1 MKGLRFFGLVC
12 LVVPSLCPAQAEE
25 RQLRIG
31 NEIISGPKLPADR
44 DAWRKKMDAW
54 RKNARERIKYNG
66 AQYDRPE
73 LKWTQSSFVQ
83 PQCMVEDRYFYD
95 PVEGKYT
102 VERYLDDV
110 TKRYGGIDA
119 VLLWP
124 VYPNIGVDDRNQH
137 DMMRDLPGGTAGVR
151 TMIGEFHEH
160 GVKVLFPVMPWDTG
174 TRDEGKPLHEAA
186 VTLMKE
192 FGADG
197 LNGDT
202 MPGLGREYLETSLKL
217 AHPTALE
224 PEWAMKDIDMV
235 AWNTMSWG
243 YWRYEKVPVV
253 SKYKWLEPRH
263 MVNMSE
269 RWARDRTDGLQ
280 SAYFNGVGYESWE
293 NVWGIWNGI
302 TPHDGEALRRA
313 ATLLR
318 GVAEMISTAD
328 WDPHVPTLQE
338 GVYASRFPGK
348 DRTLWLLVNRTDKTA
363 KGAQL
368 KVPKG
373 GNFIDLWHGAKL
385 GASQNGDEATL
396 SFEIEPHGY
405 GAIMALESAG
415 PDKNL
420 KKLMSTMAELTKKPL
435 KDFSAEWKPLL
446 QTMVEIKKTKPAAK
460 APEGMIL
467 IPAQN
472 KFWFKVSGIEIEGK
486 DEKGV
491 DVQYFWEDY
500 PRRHHDNQ
508 FDIAAFYIDRYPVTN
523 EQFKKFLDASKYKPN
538 DDHNF
543 LKDWKSGTYPEGWAK
558 KPVTWVALEDARAY
572 AKWAGKRLPHEWEWQ
587 YAAQGTDERAY
598 PWGNAPDSTAVPA
611 FVEKSRTMPPPDDVN
626 AHPQGASPFGV
637 VDMVGNIWHWTD
649 EYQDDHTRAAIV
661 RGGGR
666 YRPITSKWY
675 FPHTSALSQ
684 HGKYLLMAPAK
695 DRSGGIGFR
704 CVVDAEPTKKKD

>member
-1 MKGLRFFGLVC
+1 MKFFGTFALLSL
-12 LVVPSLCPAQAEE
+12 LVVSPSIATAEE
-25 RQLRIG
+25 LQLRIG
-31 NEIISGPKLPADR
+31 NEIIGGPKSPADR
-44 DAWRKKMDAW
+44 DAWRKRMDAW

-66 AQYDRPE
+66 EQYDRPE

-95 PVEGKYT
+95 VAAGKYT

-137 DMMRDLPGGTAGVR
+137 DMMRDLPGGVAGVR
-151 TMIGEFHEH
+151 KMIDEFHEH

-174 TRDEGKPLHEAA
+174 THDEGKPLHEAA
-186 VTLMKE
+186 ISLMKE

-202 MPGLGREYLETSLKL
+202 MPGLGREYLETSLKVE
-217 AHPTALE
+217 HPTALE

-243 YWRYEKVPVV
+243 YWQYDKVPVV

-313 ATLLR
+313 VTLVR
-318 GVAEMISTAD
+318 GVADMISAAD
-328 WDPHVPTLQE
+328 WDPHVPTLQD

-385 GASQNGDEATL
+385 GASQNADEATL

-405 GAIMALESAG
+405 GAIVALDSAG
-415 PDKNL
+415 PDKDL
-420 KKLMSTMAELTKKPL
+420 KKLMSRMAELTKTPL
-435 KDFSAEWKPLL
+435 KDYSAVWKPLL
-446 QTMVEIKKTKPAAK
+446 QSMVEIKKTKPASET
-460 APEGMIL
+460 PEGMIL

-508 FDIAAFYIDRYPVTN
+508 FDIAAFYIDKYPVTN
-523 EQFKKFLDASKYKPN
+523 EQFKKFLDESKYKPE

-543 LKDWKSGTYPEGWAK
+543 LKDWKNGSYPEGWAK

-572 AKWAGKRLPHEWEWQ
+572 AEWAGKRLPHEWEWQ

-598 PWGNAPDSTAVPA
+598 PWGNAPDSSAVPA
-611 FVEKSRTMPPPDDVN
+611 FVEKSRTMPPPDDVD

-637 VDMVGNIWHWTD
+637 MDMVGNIWHWTD
-649 EYQDDHTRAAIV
+649 EYQDEHTRAAIV
-661 RGGGR
+661 RGGGH

-675 FPHTSALSQ
+675 FPHTTALSQ

-704 CVVDAEPTKKKD
+704 CVVDAEPPKKKA